1 MKSTCLLLAYT
12 LLMGSAYAFI
22 GSPNKPQVLS
32 ALAYSSGAAM
42 PLQEPSLQTGVL
54 GQAPIPRSP
63 RQTTIRMPGRPD
75 HIHEVITME
84 EYDAVVAA
92 EKDQVVVV
100 RFYAPWC
107 RVSSP
112 VALCVVLK
120 RWLNPKVRRK

>member
-1 MKSTCLLLAYT
+1 MKSTCLLLAYA
-12 LLMGSAYAFI
+12 LLMGSTHAFI
-22 GSPNKPQVLS
+22 GSPNKHQVLS

-42 PLQEPSLQTGVL
+42 PLPEPSLQPGVL
-54 GQAPIPRSP
+54 GPAPIPRAP
-63 RQTTIRMPGRPD
+63 RQTTLRMPGRPD

-107 RVSSP
+107 RVSSLTHRSVIVKP
-112 VALCVVLK
+112 VLGGIPWA
-120 RWLNPKVRRK
+120 